1 MTSSN
6 KAKLQQLKT
15 AFLRAIDRAGNV
27 HRLHLQ
33 TSVSE
38 ASLNRY
44 RSGRQDIAN
53 APFFTLLQMFP
64 ELELRYFAPKTAAK
78 GETQLETQLLTMF
91 RALNRDE
98 QLACLKR
105 IAADLPGMELP
116 ADLK

>member
-6 KAKLQQLKT
+6 NAKLKQLKA

-33 TSVSE
+33 TKVSE

-64 ELELRYFAPKTAAK
+64 DLELRYFSPRGAAK
-78 GETQLETQLLTMF
+78 GDNEQEMLLLTMF
-91 RALNRDE
+91 RMMNREE
-98 QLACLKR
+98 QDACIKK
-105 IAADLPGMELP
+105 IEASLPPGRLP
-116 ADLK
+116 NEKA

>member
-1 MTSSN
+1 MTLSN

-33 TSVSE
+33 TKVSE

-64 ELELRYFAPKTAAK
+64 DLELRYFAPKSAAK
-78 GETQLETQLLTMF
+78 NDAQLENRLLTMF
-91 RALNRDE
+91 RSLSRDE
-98 QLACLKR
+98 QVAFLDKVAT
-105 IAADLPGMELP
+105 ELP
-116 ADLK
+116 ETDPPAEKA

>member
-1 MTSSN
+1 MTSGN

-33 TSVSE
+33 TKVSE

-64 ELELRYFAPKTAAK
+64 ELELRYFAPKNPAK
-78 GETQLETQLLTMF
+78 VDVSQEARLLAMF
-91 RALNRDE
+91 RSMDREE
-98 QLACLKR
+98 QDACLMMMAST
-105 IAADLPGMELP
+105 IAEKQKNADK
-116 ADLK
+116 A